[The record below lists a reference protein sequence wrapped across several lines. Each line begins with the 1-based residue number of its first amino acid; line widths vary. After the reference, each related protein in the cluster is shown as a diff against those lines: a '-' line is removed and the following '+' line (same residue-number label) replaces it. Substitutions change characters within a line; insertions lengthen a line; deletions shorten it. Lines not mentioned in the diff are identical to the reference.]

1 MENIILLGSGGHA
14 HSIVDSIERMG
25 QYRVLGFLD
34 VAEKQDNF
42 YKVYRVIGTDDALK
56 EYYLKGVRNA
66 FVAIGYMGD
75 NSIQDRLY
83 NCLKEVGFNIPNI
96 IDNTAIVADDV
107 VLEEGI
113 FIGKR
118 AVINANAVIKRMCII
133 NTGAII
139 EHDCYLGEYS
149 HVAVGSV
156 LCGGVSIGSRTLVGA
171 NATVIQNI
179 KIGSDVIVGAG
190 AVITKNLKDKVVKY
204 GTVEKRRDDVY
215 DKSK

>member
-1 MENIILLGSGGHA
+1 MEDIILLGSGGHA
-14 HSIVDSIERMG
+14 HSIVDSIEQMG

-34 VAEKQDNF
+34 VAEKQGNF
-42 YKVYRVIGTDDALK
+42 YKNYCVIGTDEDLK
-56 EYYLKGVRNA
+56 DYYLKGVKNV

-75 NSIQDRLY
+75 NTVRQRLY
-83 NCLKEVGFNIPNI
+83 KYLKEIGFKIPNI
-96 IDNTAIVADDV
+96 IDCTAMIAEDV

-118 AVINANAVIKRMCII
+118 VVVNANTVIKRMCII

-139 EHDCYLGEYS
+139 EHDCYLDEYS
-149 HVAVGSV
+149 HIAVGGI
-156 LCGGVSIGSRTLVGA
+156 LCGGVSVGARTLVGA

-179 KIGSDVIVGAG
+179 KVGNDVIVGAG
-190 AVITKNLKDKVVKY
+190 TVITKNLKDRVVKY
-204 GTVEKRRDDVY
+204 GIIEKSRDVVY